1 MVRTAPLFR
10 PDAGWLFTLAGLAIL
25 VAAALLPAERDL
37 HDLRQQ
43 LARIEWREAANLQRM
58 QAYER
63 FRRDL
68 SGGDPSLLRRL
79 AASQLNLMPE
89 GQSPLLM
96 ATSIE
101 HTVADWVEA
110 SVTVDPFEP
119 QPMPDTL
126 LGRLSSGQ
134 GRLWLMA
141 GGAMSV
147 FVGLVMG
154 YGVSQRPSM
163 PEAEVPAEVRETMG
177 PQAAAE
183 AEVSPEIEPIA
194 NERPSE
200 EGVESWLPQAEDV
213 GASASDVDRAD
224 DAELWAAES
233 LPEEK
238 AFEWPEMAPPFELS
252 PSDAGSTPEDVPVL
266 EAHPA
271 DPDGWLREHGSD

>member
-43 LARIEWREAANLQRM
+43 LARIEWRESANLQRM
-58 QAYER
+58 RAYER

-68 SGGDPSLLRRL
+68 SAGDPSLLRRL

-96 ATSIE
+96 ATSIA

-110 SVTVDPFEP
+110 SVAVDPFEP
-119 QPMPDTL
+119 QPLPDTL
-126 LGRLSSGQ
+126 LGRLAAGQ

-163 PEAEVPAEVRETMG
+163 PEAESLDDVGTLVEPQAPAREEPLAVIHPAEREDADLE
-177 PQAAAE
+177 PWP
-183 AEVSPEIEPIA
+183 PEP
-194 NERPSE
+194 
-200 EGVESWLPQAEDV
+200 
-213 GASASDVDRAD
+213 
-224 DAELWAAES
+224 
-233 LPEEK
+233 LPEEE
-238 AFEWPEMAPPFELS
+238 AFAWPELEPPFEPS
-252 PSDAGSTPEDVPVL
+252 PSDAGSTPEGVL
-266 EAHPA
+266 LAEDSRA

>member
-25 VAAALLPAERDL
+25 VAASLLPAERDL
-37 HDLRQQ
+37 HDLGQQ

-110 SVTVDPFEP
+110 SVAVDPFEP

-126 LGRLSSGQ
+126 LGRLAAGQ

-154 YGVSQRPSM
+154 YGVSPRPVM
-163 PEAEVPAEVRETMG
+163 PVAEVPTEVQPRMA
-177 PQAAAE
+177 PQACDEERALAETEPVAADAFVEIERAAE
-183 AEVSPEIEPIA
+183 DAFRQIEPV
-194 NERPSE
+194 E
-200 EGVESWLPQAEDV
+200 EE
-213 GASASDVDRAD
+213 
-224 DAELWAAES
+224 
-233 LPEEK
+233 
-238 AFEWPEMAPPFELS
+238 AFEWPEMEPPFEPS
-252 PSDAGSTPEDVPVL
+252 PADAGSTPEHVPVL
-266 EAHPA
+266 DGEAA